1 MRYTLFGRTGL
12 RVSEF
17 AFGAMTFGTDWNW
30 GAAEDEAARMFDL
43 YAEAGGNF
51 IDTADVYTD
60 GSSERILGRLLKG
73 RRDDFVVATKFT
85 CAPAGGGPN
94 SGGSHR
100 TSLAASVEG
109 SLRRLETDHI
119 DVLYVHARDLF
130 TPFEETMRALDDQ
143 VRAGTV
149 HYVAVSNWPAWEIA
163 RANTLAELRGWS
175 PFAGVQLRL
184 NLLDRA
190 AERELLPFAEATDT
204 AVVAWG
210 PLAEGR
216 LTGKYLRGEG
226 GRRDTFRFGTD
237 LARDDETVRAV
248 VELARERGWSP
259 AQVAIAWLTTRPGNV
274 IPLLGARSAGQ
285 LRDNLAAGDIEL
297 DSDALRRLDAVS
309 AIEPGYPDGF
319 LGDPTVH
326 QSIYGGYGP
335 GPIDDRRRIAMRPFT
350 A

>member
-30 GAAEDEAARMFDL
+30 GAPEDEAARMFDA

-85 CAPAGGGPN
+85 CAAAGGGPN

-130 TPFEETMRALDDQ
+130 TPVEETMRALDDQ
-143 VRAGTV
+143 VRAGKV

-163 RANTLAELRGWS
+163 HANTLAELRGWS
-175 PFAGVQLRL
+175 PFAGIQLRL
-184 NLLDRA
+184 NLLERTP
-190 AERELLPFAEATDT
+190 ERELLPFAEATDL

-216 LTGKYLRGEG
+216 LTGKYLRGES
-226 GRRDTFRFGTD
+226 GRRDTFRFGAD
-237 LARDDETVRAV
+237 HARDEEIARTVVA
-248 VELARERGWSP
+248 LAHERGWSP
-259 AQVAIAWLTTRPGNV
+259 AQVAIAWLATRPGNV
-274 IPLLGARSAGQ
+274 IPLLGARNAGQ
-285 LRDNLAAGDIEL
+285 LRDNLAAGDVEL
-297 DSDALRRLDAVS
+297 DAEALRRLDAVS
-309 AIEPGYPDGF
+309 AIAPGYPYDF
-319 LGDPTVH
+319 LGDPTVAR
-326 QSIYGGYGP
+326 SIHGDYGP
-335 GPIDDRRRIAMRPFT
+335 GRVVDRRRSAGRPFVS
-350 A
+350 